1 MITSFPSVSC
11 LIFFHLNAECVV
23 VGDVLFLCH
32 QRMHLNLVDDG
43 TNVGVTSMCR
53 HQSVGFLSH
62 YSVSLLFSFIINHKL
77 GANIAIILRFF
88 VYLHQDLRRIVN
100 MQN

>member
-11 LIFFHLNAECVV
+11 LIFFYLNAECVV

-43 TNVGVTSMCR
+43 TNVGVASMCR

-62 YSVSLLFSFIINHKL
+62 CSVSLSFIFINNHKL
-77 GANIAIILRFF
+77 GVNIVNNSRFF
-88 VYLHQDLRRIVN
+88 VNLQQDLRRIQN
-100 MQN
+100 MK